1 MGKRMKRAFEIMNE
15 RNRRY
20 LEKAAD
26 KDKQNSLAADA
37 AEPGEPDITEN
48 SDLPDSPEAGTA
60 LSPEEAEE
68 LRRAEEKLRA
78 YREANGMD
86 PDAPIPDGPV
96 SDGLPDPDRIER
108 ERKEGERKAKEFHA
122 EKLEL
127 EKGDIPALIISALL
141 VFGPIFL
148 VLGAVVVLA
157 WFFLH

>member
-20 LEKAAD
+20 LEEAAE
-26 KDKQNSLAADA
+26 KDKQKSDA
-37 AEPGEPDITEN
+37 PDGESASPDPG
-48 SDLPDSPEAGTA
+48 

-78 YREANGMD
+78 YREANGLD
-86 PDAPIPDGPV
+86 PDSPVPDGPLPE
-96 SDGLPDPDRIER
+96 SIPDPEETER
-108 ERKEGERKAKEFHA
+108 EVKEGERKAKEFHA
-122 EKLEL
+122 EELEL
-127 EKGDIPALIISALL
+127 EKGDVPALILSALL

-148 VLGAVVVLA
+148 LLGAVVVLA

>member
-1 MGKRMKRAFEIMNE
+1 MGKRLKRAFEIMNE

-20 LEKAAD
+20 LEQAAE
-26 KDKQNSLAADA
+26 KDRQNSGAADA
-37 AEPGEPDITEN
+37 AEPDEPNEPDITEK
-48 SDLPDSPEAGTA
+48 SDSPDAETA
-60 LSPEEAEE
+60 LSPEEEEE

-78 YREANGMD
+78 YREANGTN
-86 PDAPIPDGPV
+86 PDAPIP
-96 SDGLPDPDRIER
+96 DGLPDPDRIER

-127 EKGDIPALIISALL
+127 EKGDVPALIISALL